1 MYQPSSNMPIENF
14 SVVQPSTQQ
23 KTFQEGNICRF
34 SIPHNSIPFFDP
46 HNSYLQVL
54 MEANADTK
62 LELNGSSDVIIK
74 YIRLSVN
81 GVVLEEIDEY
91 NQLAQLYNT
100 YGHDESSLEHEAV
113 FTNNADCPNTTGL
126 MGNQSVNV
134 DNGQKKVKMIV
145 PLKCLGM
152 FSNLEVVPLVAF
164 GNNLD
169 VEIRFAPNSEV
180 VKSYLRDG
188 LSQDNNL
195 TRIPATATIA
205 NTARLDANPFVFTL
219 PYKGFTS
226 VGDVP
231 LQVGEYVELF
241 DTQAVPVIITGSGG
255 ATRHPI
261 ASIARVATTGLT
273 DNPNQIQLTITQAE
287 TNNTGAGIDVGHV
300 KLVRTTA
307 NNAVPVLGKLEY
319 SNVEFYFQKVVPPQ
333 QYIQSLKKQLASP
346 QGFQYD
352 THTWTTYK
360 SSLLTA
366 VKGQTIE
373 IPAYQSRAKS
383 VVCVPRIGNQTIT
396 LALDNAMPTPQ
407 TAGKPRYEW
416 RGQLQNLLDYQFQV
430 NNGLR
435 VPTRPVNLKVM
446 NGSFLHNSA
455 EHLIQIT
462 QALGSSNI
470 GVKSI
475 KEARDNFIIGR
486 QLSKYGGTTNL
497 KSAMRIYLNYS
508 ADTDPVC
515 KIQPITFI
523 NHINR
528 ISVNSSGLQVFN

>member
-1 MYQPSSNMPIENF
+1 
-14 SVVQPSTQQ
+14 
-23 KTFQEGNICRF
+23 
-34 SIPHNSIPFFDP
+34 
-46 HNSYLQVL
+46 

-134 DNGQKKVKMIV
+134 ANGQKKVKMIV

-152 FSNLEVVPLVAF
+152 FSNLEIVPLVAF

-180 VKSYLRDG
+180 IKTYLRDG
-188 LSQDNNL
+188 LSQNNNT

-205 NTARLDANPFVFTL
+205 NGARMDAVPFVFTL

-241 DTQAVPVIITGSGG
+241 DTQSPPVIIAGNGG
-255 ATRHPI
+255 QTIHVISAI
-261 ASIARVATTGLT
+261 NRVATTALT
-273 DNPNQIQLTITQAE
+273 DNPNQIQLTITQAA
-287 TNNTGAGIDVGHV
+287 TNGTGAGVDVGHI

-307 NNAVPVLGKLEY
+307 NNAVPVLTSLEY
-319 SNVEFYFQKVVPPQ
+319 SNVEFYFQKVVPPN
-333 QYIQSLKKQLASP
+333 QYVNSLKKQLSSP

-360 SSLLTA
+360 SSLLVG

-396 LALDNAMPTPQ
+396 LALDNLMPTPQ

-475 KEARDNFIIGR
+475 KEARDNFVIGR

-508 ADTDPVC
+508 ADTDPAT